1 MKGLQILG
9 VVLILAGLAGLV
21 LGHVSYTTKDK
32 VVDLGP
38 ITATAESEHTVKIP
52 DVAAVASIAVG
63 AFLVFVGRRRR

>member
-21 LGHVSYTTKDK
+21 LGHISYTTQDK

-38 ITATAESEHTVKIP
+38 ITATADREHTVKIP